1 MEYSQPQEKAPRRL
15 LRKGLVKILIIL
27 ISVLLTFE
35 AIWADLW
42 MYFAFFHLGTW
53 EYEIEDFEEY
63 RADFEAVKDECLNYI
78 NTHSQSE
85 ELTFEYD
92 MDGKEYNLFVN
103 GDTLIDSKSGKE
115 HLEHVAKAF
124 PNKHAHFSRIVYR
137 NGCLFFRCT
146 TVYDYQMVYTPDGEF
161 ADALKNVDDH
171 STRKAGKHWYH
182 MAKTKI
188 DTSNFPPPLIVRIY
202 LSPQ

>member
-1 MEYSQPQEKAPRRL
+1 MEYSKPQEKAPRRAP
-15 LRKGLVKILIIL
+15 RKGLIKIPIIL

-35 AIWADLW
+35 AIWAALW
-42 MYFAFFHLGTW
+42 MYFAFFRLGTW
-53 EYEIEDFEEY
+53 GYEIDDFEEY

-92 MDGKEYNLFVN
+92 RDGKEYNLFVN
-103 GDTLIDSKSGKE
+103 GDTLINSESGKQ
-115 HLEHVAKAF
+115 HLERVAKAF
-124 PNKHAHFSRIVYR
+124 PNKHAHFSRIEFR

-146 TVYDYQMVYTPDGEF
+146 EVYDYQMVYTPDEES
-161 ADALKNVDDH
+161 ADALKSVSDH

-182 MAKTKI
+182 IAKTRT